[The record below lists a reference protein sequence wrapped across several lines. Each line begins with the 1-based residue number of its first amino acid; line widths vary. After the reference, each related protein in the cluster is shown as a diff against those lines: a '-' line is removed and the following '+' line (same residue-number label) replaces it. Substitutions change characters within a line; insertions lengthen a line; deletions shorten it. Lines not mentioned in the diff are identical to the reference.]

1 MGIAC
6 GALPWR
12 LNMHKLNSYFGMAE
26 NDYLYAKGGME
37 TCRRLGNYNGV
48 ASGCAQAA
56 EKYLKAL
63 AERCLVDDPEA
74 VTLLKTHN
82 LRSLVNKLKEQIPG
96 IPLDSRDCKWLGD
109 FYFDA
114 RYPGDNFVTVSEED
128 ALECLRI
135 TEHIRETVKEE
146 IEAFE
151 SLLKEDALEGFKR
164 L

>member
-1 MGIAC
+1 MGIASRT
-6 GALPWR
+6 LPWR
-12 LNMHKLNSYFGMAE
+12 LNMHKLN
-26 NDYLYAKGGME
+26 
-37 TCRRLGNYNGV
+37 
-48 ASGCAQAA
+48 
-56 EKYLKAL
+56 
-63 AERCLVDDPEA
+63 
-74 VTLLKTHN
+74 
-82 LRSLVNKLKEQIPG
+82 
-96 IPLDSRDCKWLGD
+96 

-114 RYPGDNFVTVSEED
+114 RYPGDNFVTVNEED

>member
-1 MGIAC
+1 MQ
-6 GALPWR
+6 
-12 LNMHKLNSYFGMAE
+12 K
-26 NDYLYAKGGME
+26 
-37 TCRRLGNYNGV
+37 T
-48 ASGCAQAA
+48 AQAA